1 MWLLR
6 GAVRNK
12 EVAER
17 ILRERGDELT
27 EEQRRYLLETIRMG
41 EEAERYIRIV
51 EKERRGSP

>member
-1 MWLLR
+1 LWLLR